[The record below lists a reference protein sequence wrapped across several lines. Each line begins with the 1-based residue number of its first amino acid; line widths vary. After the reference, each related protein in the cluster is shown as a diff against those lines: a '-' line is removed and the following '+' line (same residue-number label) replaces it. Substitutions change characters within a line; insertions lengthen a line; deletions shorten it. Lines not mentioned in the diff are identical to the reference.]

1 MVTDWKKW
9 KSYDTMSDD
18 EKKLFDEG
26 TTKRLESLEKKDGEI
41 KYSAEY
47 HKMTQDEKDMYN
59 KILNT

>member
-1 MVTDWKKW
+1 
-9 KSYDTMSDD
+9 MSDD